1 MQQENLVEEMNGILS
16 KMDEDL
22 KNLNRELDKILI
34 KYPKFIDDEEKK
46 LKYAMF
52 KFNNGKFNH
61 GK

>member
-1 MQQENLVEEMNGILS
+1 MQPEKLVEEMNGILS
-16 KMDEDL
+16 KMDKDL

-34 KYPKFIDDEEKK
+34 KYPKFIDDEENK

-52 KFNNGKFNH
+52 KFNHGKFSH

>member
-1 MQQENLVEEMNGILS
+1 MQPENLVEEMNGILS
-16 KMDEDL
+16 KMDKDL

-46 LKYAMF
+46 LNYAMF